1 MFQNLG
7 NLTSLLR
14 QAQQAGSQMEEIQ
27 QRLKS
32 ERVTGAAGA
41 GMIEIEANGLGEVLK
56 VKIDPALI
64 EKGEAEMIE
73 DLLPAAINQVQVKA
87 KQLHMDAVKSLT
99 NGINI
104 PGLNEALDQFGCNHT
119 SES

>member
-64 EKGEAEMIE
+64 EKGEAEMITHRNRSPLGY
-73 DLLPAAINQVQVKA
+73 LLLACAA
-87 KQLHMDAVKSLT
+87 
-99 NGINI
+99 
-104 PGLNEALDQFGCNHT
+104 PRNECQTEPLLRANRPHT
-119 SES
+119 T